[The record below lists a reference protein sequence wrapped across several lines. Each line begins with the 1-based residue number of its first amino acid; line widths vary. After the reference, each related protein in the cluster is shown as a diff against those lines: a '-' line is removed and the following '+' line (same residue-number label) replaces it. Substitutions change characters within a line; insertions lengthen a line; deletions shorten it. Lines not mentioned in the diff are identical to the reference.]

1 MLTSL
6 GDPRVCWNEDGTP
19 FSQEFGDIYFSSGDG
34 EAESRHVFLEGC
46 GLPGAWSGKQRYTV
60 AETGFGTGLN
70 FLLVWQEWCRDPQ
83 RCDVLDYISI
93 EAFLPREDL
102 ERALRFFPSPFEY
115 AQALLK
121 VWPPASPGCMF

>member
-6 GDPRVCWNEDGTP
+6 DDPLIRWNEDGSP
-19 FSQEFGDIYFSSGDG
+19 FSQAFGDIYFSSEDG

-46 GLPGAWSGKQRYTV
+46 GLPSTWSGRGRYTV

-93 EAFLPREDL
+93 EAFPLSRGDL
-102 ERALRFFPSPFEY
+102 ERVLSFSSSFRVCEDLA
-115 AQALLK
+115 
-121 VWPPASPGCMF
+121 